1 MKPDKFTHP
10 TSGWMGSLSVTTV
23 RMPVATVGI
32 PVTIV
37 RMPVAT
43 VGIPVTIVRMP
54 VVVIL
59 YF

>member
-10 TSGWMGSLSVTTV
+10 TFGWMGSLSVTTVRMSVTTV

-37 RMPVAT
+37 RMPV
-43 VGIPVTIVRMP
+43 VG
-54 VVVIL
+54 IL

>member
-1 MKPDKFTHP
+1 MKTDKFTRP

-37 RMPVAT
+37 RMPV
-43 VGIPVTIVRMP
+43 
-54 VVVIL
+54 VVIL

>member
-1 MKPDKFTHP
+1 MKPDKFTQP

-37 RMPVAT
+37 RMPV
-43 VGIPVTIVRMP
+43 
-54 VVVIL
+54 VVIL

>member
-1 MKPDKFTHP
+1 MKPDKFTRP

-37 RMPVAT
+37 RMPV
-43 VGIPVTIVRMP
+43 
-54 VVVIL
+54 VVIL